1 MALTCLTSCNGLG
14 IAGLWNSEDEL
25 EDIPVSED
33 GERWGFLGRDHKVV
47 NGHFSVR
54 EGKGYAL
61 YRFSGKRPEVK
72 LGHGSETSYWI
83 LMHQGNGRYV
93 GTWGKKCKPSE
104 VTFTF
109 S

>member
-1 MALTCLTSCNGLG
+1 MGWESPACGTAMTNLSTYLYLKMAKDGASLAATIRYYNENGIKLDMNGL
-14 IAGLWNSEDEL
+14 IDYNKDMV
-25 EDIPVSED
+25 I
-33 GERWGFLGRDHKVV
+33 R
-47 NGHFSVR
+47 
-54 EGKGYAL
+54 
-61 YRFSGKRPEVK
+61 

-83 LMHQGNGRYV
+83 LMHQGHGRYV

>member
-14 IAGLWNSEDEL
+14 IAGLWNIEDEL
-25 EDIPVSED
+25 EYIPVSED
-33 GERWGFLGRDHKVV
+33 GSKPSAVV

-61 YRFSGKRPEVK
+61 YKLSGKRPEVK
-72 LGHGSETSYWI
+72 IGHGSETSYWI

-104 VTFTF
+104 VTFTL